1 MKFEDILQFL
11 INELKEKYDFFNN
24 SNYDKFIEL
33 YHEMKIPKVLVINI
47 ENEFELNKKVEKI
60 KQNYIDT
67 NTTDSSSNDNDDEEA
82 DENDM
87 EF

>member
-1 MKFEDILQFL
+1 MKFEEILQFL

-24 SNYDKFIEL
+24 SNYDKFVEL
-33 YHEMKIPKVLVINI
+33 YHEMKIPKGLVINI

-60 KQNYIDT
+60 KQNYLEA
-67 NTTDSSSNDNDDEEA
+67 NSSDLSSNDDEENE
-82 DENDM
+82 ENEM

>member
-1 MKFEDILQFL
+1 
-11 INELKEKYDFFNN
+11 
-24 SNYDKFIEL
+24 
-33 YHEMKIPKVLVINI
+33 MKIPKVLVINI

-60 KQNYIDT
+60 KQNYIET
-67 NTTDSSSNDNDDEEA
+67 NTTDSSSNDNDDEEV